1 MEIKITITAPLVI
14 KKDTTVGSLKQFLSE
29 KLGLQTKSIIADVN
43 AIYNVDDSTIIDE
56 CDHVEFRLRKTNSI
70 QKN

>member
-29 KLGLQTKSIIADVN
+29 KLGLQTRSIIADVN

-56 CDHVEFRLRKTNSI
+56 CDHVEFRLQKTNSI